1 MAGNHLEWWGMT
13 VLLLLC
19 LSACNAYDAD
29 LIGVEPWQG
38 ACWCDDG
45 EDTFQ
50 INVNENGR

>member
-19 LSACNAYDAD
+19 LRACNAYDAD